1 MGSLCRPVLRSVCCL
16 VAIVVLFASYAWAEE
31 PAQKSER
38 YPGKV
43 SIESRSTERVSAI
56 TSTETQVI
64 TSSPQIDDES
74 LSAAKMD
81 TSASTINSSSA
92 KEGVHKVRSP
102 SRWVFGVAGAGV
114 ILLTTFAVGIGNCAA
129 QKTTH
134 ADTPVHALTQPIIT
148 VGGSLP

>member
-16 VAIVVLFASYAWAEE
+16 VAIVVLFASHAWAEE

-92 KEGVHKVRSP
+92 KEGDRKSVV
-102 SRWVFGVAGAGV
+102 
-114 ILLTTFAVGIGNCAA
+114 
-129 QKTTH
+129 
-134 ADTPVHALTQPIIT
+134 
-148 VGGSLP
+148 